1 MYRHRGGFSIFKLF
15 AAVTIISTVT
25 NTAMC
30 EPAESSLRLLT
41 LPYPPFTI
49 ETGANAPGA
58 IGEIVVNMSKHMG
71 HPNAK
76 VEFFPWA
83 RSQMIAKS
91 QPHAVIF
98 PIDRSSEREEEYRW
112 IVQLHCRVVGFVAL
126 SSFGGDLDHGE
137 SLKQYKVGVLRA
149 SPSKELLKSLKLTNI
164 IDGND
169 YEDLVKML
177 QKHVIDVI
185 FGTQEI
191 SIYELTQAGLNPS
204 EFTVGK
210 PSYSR
215 GIWLAGNLAMP
226 DAEVAQWR
234 RTFDRVSQDGT
245 YKKALRKY
253 QIAEQTCK

>member
-1 MYRHRGGFSIFKLF
+1 MIT
-15 AAVTIISTVT
+15 AA
-25 NTAMC
+25 NTAIS
-30 EPAESSLRLLT
+30 EPAEPAPRLLT

-58 IGEIVVNMSKHMG
+58 IGEIVVNMSKRMG
-71 HPNAK
+71 ISNAK

-98 PIDRSSEREEEYRW
+98 PMDRSSEREDEYRW

-126 SSFGGDLDHGE
+126 RPFAGDLDHGE
-137 SLKQYKVGVLRA
+137 SLKPYKVGVLRA
-149 SPSKELLKSLKLTNI
+149 SPSQELLKSLKLPNI
-164 IDGND
+164 IEGND
-169 YEDLVKML
+169 YADLVKML

-191 SIYELTQAGLNPS
+191 SIYELTQAGLNPG

-210 PSYSR
+210 PNYLR
-215 GIWLAGNLAMP
+215 GLWLAGNLAMS

-234 RTFDRVSQDGT
+234 VAFDQVSQDGSYRRT
-245 YKKALRKY
+245 LRKH

>member
-1 MYRHRGGFSIFKLF
+1 M
-15 AAVTIISTVT
+15 
-25 NTAMC
+25 
-30 EPAESSLRLLT
+30 RLLT

-49 ETGANAPGA
+49 ETGPNAPGA
-58 IGEIVVNMSKHMG
+58 IGEIVVNMSKRMG
-71 HPNAK
+71 NPDAK

-98 PIDRSSEREEEYRW
+98 PMDRSSEREYEYRW

-126 SSFGGDLDHGE
+126 SPFVGDLDHGE
-137 SLKQYKVGVLRA
+137 SLTQYKVGVLRA

-164 IDGND
+164 VDGND
-169 YEDLVKML
+169 YADLVKKL
-177 QKHVIDVI
+177 QKRVIDVI

-191 SIYELTQAGLNPS
+191 SVYELTQAGLKPG

-226 DAEVAQWR
+226 DAELAQWR
-234 RTFDRVSQDGT
+234 RAFDQVSQDDT
-245 YKKALRKY
+245 YKKTLRKHH
-253 QIAEQTCK
+253 IAEQTCK